1 MWRTVLL
8 NATTALTLAFVP
20 VGASASFE
28 LSPKVLELAEQRFG
42 SDSRERLQRWKQLME
57 LPPSLP
63 EQRKLLLVNSFFNQI
78 PYREDQD
85 HWHEEDYWAT
95 PFELLTSN
103 GGDCEDYSIA
113 KYFTL
118 LRMGVPDEK
127 LRITYVKALKINQA
141 HMVLA
146 YYPTPDAEPLILDN
160 LVNQILPA
168 SQREDLQP
176 VYSFNGSGLWM
187 SKQRGDGRRIGEAR
201 ELSKWSMMNDRFL
214 EQLNAKD

>member
-1 MWRTVLL
+1 MWRTFLL
-8 NATTALTLAFVP
+8 NSTAILTLALP
-20 VGASASFE
+20 TAGLSAAFE
-28 LSPKVLELAEQRFG
+28 LTPRVFELTEERFGADSRNRLERWKKLLELP
-42 SDSRERLQRWKQLME
+42 KN
-57 LPPSLP
+57 LP
-63 EQRKLLLVNSFFNQI
+63 EQRKLLLVNSFFNQV
-78 PYREDQD
+78 PYAEDQD
-85 HWHEEDYWAT
+85 HWSQEDYWAT
-95 PFELLTSN
+95 PYELLTSN

-168 SQREDLQP
+168 SQRQDLQP

-187 SKQRGDGRRIGEAR
+187 SKQRGEGRRIGEAS
-201 ELSKWSMMNDRFL
+201 ELSKWNMMNQRFL
-214 EQLNAKD
+214 EQLKEAD

>member
-1 MWRTVLL
+1 MWRTLIL
-8 NATTALTLAFVP
+8 NALVFFFTALP
-20 VGASASFE
+20 VGTSAAFE
-28 LSPKVLELAEQRFG
+28 LGPEVLALAEQRFG
-42 SDSRERLQRWKQLME
+42 TETRDRLERWLQLMN
-57 LPPSLP
+57 LPGTLP
-63 EQRKLLLVNSFFNQI
+63 EKRKLLLVNSFFNQI
-78 PYREDQD
+78 PYREDQI
-85 HWHEEDYWAT
+85 HWKQEDYWAT

-127 LRITYVKALKINQA
+127 LRITYVKALNINQA

-168 SQREDLQP
+168 SQRQDLQP

-187 SKQRGDGRRIGEAR
+187 SKQRGEGRRIGNAR
-201 ELSKWSMMNDRFL
+201 ELTKWNMMNDRFL
-214 EQLNAKD
+214 KQLRGEE